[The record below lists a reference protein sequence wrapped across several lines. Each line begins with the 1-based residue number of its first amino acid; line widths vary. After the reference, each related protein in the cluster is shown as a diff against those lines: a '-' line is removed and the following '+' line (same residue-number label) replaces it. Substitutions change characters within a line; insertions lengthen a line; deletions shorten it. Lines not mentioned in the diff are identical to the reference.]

1 MVSFKRHE
9 NKAKMDGWVGIH
21 KVPNRQEQTSWLHR
35 CRPCLTLCVVS
46 TWMLVL
52 PHSPV
57 LKDLQTKPERVHKV
71 SWNQILV
78 WVSTAQRHCV
88 TQCSP
93 LLHAVEMKEKAHW
106 VLVWQISSG
115 KTQFQRNGRDNDR
128 VSQGL
133 FTPKESPSRFSSQP
147 INTKH

>member
-57 LKDLQTKPERVHKV
+57 LKDLQTKPERVHRV

-78 WVSTAQRHCV
+78 WMSTAQRHCV

-93 LLHAVEMKEKAHW
+93 LLHAGEMKEKAHW
-106 VLVWQISSG
+106 VWCDKSLLAKPSSKETAEIMTG
-115 KTQFQRNGRDNDR
+115 CRRDCLPQRKVPLGFPPN
-128 VSQGL
+128 
-133 FTPKESPSRFSSQP
+133 
-147 INTKH
+147 H